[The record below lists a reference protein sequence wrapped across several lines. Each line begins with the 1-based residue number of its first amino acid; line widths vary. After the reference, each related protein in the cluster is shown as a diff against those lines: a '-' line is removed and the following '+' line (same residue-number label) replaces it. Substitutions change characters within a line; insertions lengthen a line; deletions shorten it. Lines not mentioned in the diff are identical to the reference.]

1 MGTGLRMSRGLSVW
15 LIAAACATAF
25 GCRTSESD
33 IHRWGETLNGP
44 KKLEAV
50 MRSDKYAFDLR
61 TEASLTLIRMKP
73 RNGRRIGIEGG
84 DDPEQTGIIAVL
96 ASLPKDVRA
105 KMVAHLIPQL
115 DANIK
120 ESNTRKAAT
129 HQDDSYPYKDTLF
142 ALLTHDN
149 GSLISNEEE
158 RRQLREILANWV
170 ADDFAGRIDE
180 PSQIFSVDQVLGA
193 LRAQGVKRLPDLLV
207 PNAPKLD
214 RLVQFIADLG
224 DDETKLRASK
234 KLVDVA
240 AYTASPKWRE
250 DRAPSVRKANQDSK
264 LSPTPKQFDEQL
276 AQYQEEELTRLFSSM
291 KRTGGKP
298 VVDYLIGFASQ
309 KSVPEKQRV
318 AALAALENNLDKND
332 PKHADAM
339 FALASASD
347 SPDSIRDLSLRRI
360 GEMPRK
366 NVITKLFSL
375 FDHPNWK
382 VRWVA
387 AELVLKMSDSTQLAE
402 FMTRLGEVKQMALA
416 EPLRYGELLGDLK
429 GPQKPAV
436 FVPPYA
442 GPRNKVP
449 ARLTALSWYFH
460 NGTAKDV
467 EGLKRWAGDKAA
479 APKCPQ
485 DAKDCEWKCEAPTPD
500 GKTDVREI
508 ATVGEFVLYCVIP
521 EIDRRNA
528 PQKK

>member
-1 MGTGLRMSRGLSVW
+1 MGTGLRTSRVLSAW
-15 LIAAACATAF
+15 LLAACAATVA
-25 GCRTSESD
+25 CRTSEAD
-33 IHRWGETLNGP
+33 IQRWGETLNGP

-50 MRSDKYAFDLR
+50 IRSDKYAFDLR
-61 TEASLTLIRMKP
+61 TEAALTLIRMKP

-96 ASLPKDVRA
+96 ASLPKDVRS
-105 KMVAHLIPQL
+105 KIVSHLIPLL

-120 ESNTRKAAT
+120 EAT
-129 HQDDSYPYKDTLF
+129 ANKGSANQDNSFPYKDTMF

-149 GSLISNEEE
+149 GSLIGNEDE
-158 RRQLREILANWV
+158 RRQLREVLSNWV

-180 PSQIFSVDQVLGA
+180 PSQIFSVDQVLA
-193 LRAQGVKRLPDLLV
+193 VLRAQGVKRLPDLLA

-234 KLVDVA
+234 KLVEVA
-240 AYTASPKWRE
+240 TYSASPKWRE

-264 LSPTPKQFDEQL
+264 LSPTPKQFEEQL
-276 AQYQEEELTRLFSSM
+276 AQYQEEELVRLFSSM
-291 KRTGGKP
+291 KKIGGKP
-298 VVDYLIGFASQ
+298 VVDFLIGFASQ
-309 KSVPEKQRV
+309 QSVPEKQRV

-332 PKHADAM
+332 ANHADAM

-347 SPDSIRDLSLRRI
+347 SPDAVRDLALRRI

-366 NVITKLFSL
+366 NVIARLFGL

-387 AELVLKMSDSTQLAE
+387 AELLLKMSDSSQLPE
-402 FMTRLGEVKQMALA
+402 FMTRLGEVKHMALA
-416 EPLRYGELLGDLK
+416 EPLRYGELLGDMK

-436 FVPPYA
+436 FVPPYLE
-442 GPRNKVP
+442 PRYRVP

-460 NGTAKDV
+460 SGSTTDV
-467 EGLKRWAGDKAA
+467 EMLKRWSGDKAA
-479 APKCPQ
+479 TPKCAP
-485 DAKDCEWKCEAPTPD
+485 DAKDCEWKCEAPAAE
-500 GKTDVREI
+500 GKTDIRDI
-508 ATVGEFVLYCVIP
+508 TTIGEFVLYCVIP
-521 EIDRRNA
+521 EIERRNA